1 MIAKIIKGTGF
12 KGALQYV
19 MNDKDNAH
27 HDRATLLDTNCAGD
41 DATSI
46 SQEMRAFADGS
57 KISKPVMHIVLSHN
71 KDNLSNDQWKSIASS
86 YMEKMGMENHQYAL
100 VRHNDTDN
108 DHCHLIVNAVSM
120 ETGKGFNTSN
130 DRHRSV
136 VALDQITKEM
146 DLTPNPKKGV
156 GKHQSHDNDNMR
168 TIQDA
173 IDTVLSTNKGKGIKP
188 DDFEKSLKELGVT
201 AKRAENVNG
210 IQGYSFKVDGSNQS
224 FTGKRLGSD
233 YKLSGLEDRGLLTP
247 KVIQQQADLIAK
259 RANERQAQREG
270 IFTDLVS
277 SALSTTSARSTSNYT
292 PTTTPKS
299 PHIELGLSK
308 QQIFEEEQ
316 KARELAR
323 QSQEMDFDA
332 KQRQW
337 AADRVRLNAERRA
350 SKSQQIE

>member
-12 KGALQYV
+12 RGALQYV
-19 MNDKDNAH
+19 MNDKDNSH
-27 HDRATLLDTNCAGD
+27 HDRATLLMTNTGGD

-46 SQEMRAFADGS
+46 AQEMRAFADSS

-71 KDNLSNDQWKSIASS
+71 KDNLNNEQWCELATK

-146 DLTPNPKKGV
+146 GLTPNPKKSV
-156 GKHQSHDNDNMR
+156 EKHKAYDNDNMR

-188 DDFEKSLKELGVT
+188 DDFEKSLKELGII

-210 IQGYSFKVDGSNQS
+210 IQGYSFKVDGSNEA
-224 FTGKRLGSD
+224 FTGKRLGSN

-247 KVIQQQADLIAK
+247 KVLQQQAELATAK
-259 RANERQAQREG
+259 AQRKEMASF
-270 IFTDLVS
+270 IDNLLVATQRPAKPQHVHTQAPYS
-277 SALSTTSARSTSNYT
+277 
-292 PTTTPKS
+292 KS
-299 PHIELGLSK
+299 PEIGLDK
-308 QQIFEEEQ
+308 QQQFEEEQ
-316 KARELAR
+316 KARELSR
-323 QSQEMDFDA
+323 QAQEQDFDSM
-332 KQRQW
+332 QRQW
-337 AADRVRLNAERRA
+337 AADRVRLNAERR
-350 SKSQQIE
+350 SRNKSTEIE

>member
-19 MNDKDNAH
+19 MNDKDNSH

-71 KDNLSNDQWKSIASS
+71 NDDLTNDDWKKIAGS

-146 DLTPNPKKGV
+146 GLTPNPTKTAEKN
-156 GKHQSHDNDNMR
+156 QSHGNDNMKA
-168 TIQDA
+168 IQDA
-173 IDTVLSTNKGKGIKP
+173 IDTVLTTNKGKGIKP
-188 DDFEKSLKELGVT
+188 DDFEKSLKELGIT

-210 IQGYSFKVDGSNQS
+210 IQGYSFKVDGSSQS

-247 KVIQQQADLIAK
+247 NVLQQQAELAQ
-259 RANERQAQREG
+259 RAQRER
-270 IFTDLVS
+270 S
-277 SALSTTSARSTSNYT
+277 SFADSMLDILSRDTTTSHYRYQP
-292 PTTTPKS
+292 PTITTQKTPK
-299 PHIELGLSK
+299 IELGPSK

-350 SKSQQIE
+350 SKSQQID

>member
-71 KDNLSNDQWKSIASS
+71 KDNLSNDDWKKIASS
-86 YMEKMGMENHQYAL
+86 YMEKMGMDNHQYAL

-146 DLTPNPKKGV
+146 DLTPNPKKSAE
-156 GKHQSHDNDNMR
+156 KHKAHDNDNIR

-173 IDTVLSTNKGKGIKP
+173 IDTALSTNKGKGIKP

-210 IQGYSFKVDGSNQS
+210 IQGYSFKVDGSNEA

-247 KVIQQQADLIAK
+247 KVLQKQAELATVK
-259 RANERQAQREG
+259 AQRER
-270 IFTDLVS
+270 S
-277 SALSTTSARSTSNYT
+277 SFADSMLDILSRDTLTSRDRYQPS
-292 PTTTPKS
+292 TTTPKT
-299 PHIELGLSK
+299 PNIELGPSK

-350 SKSQQIE
+350 NKSQQIE